1 MAKTGK
7 EKTPEPRTKTKRKLM
22 TKKEKHK
29 VLSKAQ
35 QAGIAKREAA
45 LSQAIK
51 EGKPN
56 LPVKRRFKRGG
67 IYYHRVSP
75 TDYEKQE
82 RLVFVAAL
90 VRKGKSNQQIVNFLM
105 KKYKL
110 SKQSSCKYLKRVYEE
125 FQLRYTENDR
135 AVLMYEHLEALNEGA
150 TIALRNGQLMAYE
163 KLRRQYAECMGLLL
177 PPTAIQS
184 GHNQQAVQV
193 NINQE
198 KDNRDPEASRMDLDV
213 LEKLS
218 GHDLYERLVETRTDS
233 EVGLLESGST
243 VGMGSGEATGVLRE
257 SLPDDNEGEAA

>member
-1 MAKTGK
+1 MAKTGTA
-7 EKTPEPRTKTKRKLM
+7 KTPESRTKTKKKLL

-45 LSQAIK
+45 LSKAIK

-110 SKQSSCKYLKRVYEE
+110 SKPSSCKYLKRVYEE

-177 PPTAIQS
+177 PPTVIPS
-184 GHNQQAVQV
+184 GHNQAVQV

-198 KDNRDPEASRMDLDV
+198 KDNRDPESSRMDLDV

-218 GHDLYERLVETRTDS
+218 GHDLYERLIEARTDS
-233 EVGLLESGST
+233 EAGLPESGSE
-243 VGMGSGEATGVLRE
+243 VGVGSGEAAGVLRE
-257 SLPDDNEGEAA
+257 SLPDNDEG